1 MLPCTNTG
9 GRTLNYNL
17 EFIRTVFTKANHLI
31 DELTELRDGAIFA
44 MGAYAGDRNAATEEP
59 TPMILIST
67 SKDKSSLHSVKEN
80 RMQLDIKGVSIN
92 SKPRKDGR
100 YQGYYQ
106 KDGDKFYIYGKTREE
121 VEKKILQIIKK
132 GKPQRTKKTTIPT
145 LEEWFKRWFTLYK
158 EPNVKANTIE
168 AIKASE
174 KAILPVLGK
183 KSINQIKAD
192 DIQKFLLSLKSERK
206 RDICRAYLEQCFKK
220 AHLQGMIKMNPC
232 ATIEIKKHVYKHRY
246 ALTLDEQNFLV
257 NNIKGTVMEPLI
269 NFLLATGLRIGEALA
284 LQYGDIDFIKKTVSV
299 NKNVVFIH
307 GKRIVQD
314 SPKTAAG
321 VRTIPCPDFALRFLD
336 KTKPKNTTVFPFS
349 YNAVRLT
356 LYRFGKE
363 HKMSVTAHVL
373 RHTYATRLE
382 EAGIPPK
389 LKQYLLGHSSLIMTQ
404 NTYTDIQ
411 SAYVERESATIRA
424 VFDINSDTKN

>member
-1 MLPCTNTG
+1 M
-9 GRTLNYNL
+9 NYNL
-17 EFIRTVFTKANHLI
+17 EFIRTVFTKVEYLI
-31 DELTELRDGAIFA
+31 SELTELRERAVFI
-44 MGAYAGDRNAATEEP
+44 MGVYAEEQQRCKTSPSPLSPEPAPLIPANTQDR
-59 TPMILIST
+59 
-67 SKDKSSLHSVKEN
+67 SSFHIPKER

-106 KDGDKFYIYGKTREE
+106 KDGDKYYIYGKTREE
-121 VEKKILQIIKK
+121 VEKKILQLVKK
-132 GKPQRTKKTTIPT
+132 GKLPRSKKTTVPT
-145 LEEWFKRWFTLYK
+145 LEDWFERWFTLYK
-158 EPNVKANTIE
+158 KPNVKANTIE
-168 AIKASE
+168 AIQASA
-174 KAILPVLGK
+174 KVIIPALGK
-183 KSINQIKAD
+183 KPINQIQAD

-220 AHLQGMIKMNPC
+220 AYLQGMIKLNPC
-232 ATIEIKKHVYKHRY
+232 ATIEIKKHIYKHRY
-246 ALTLDEQNFLV
+246 ALTIQEQNFLIEH
-257 NNIKGTVMEPLI
+257 IKGTVMEPLI

-284 LQYGDIDFIKKTVSV
+284 LQYGDIDFLKKTVSV
-299 NKNVVFIH
+299 NKNVIFIH

-321 VRTIPCPDFALRFLD
+321 VRTIPVPDFALRFLD
-336 KTKPKNTTVFPFS
+336 QSREKNTAVFPFT

-356 LYRFGKE
+356 LYRFSKE
-363 HKMSVTAHVL
+363 HNISVTAHVL

-382 EAGIPPK
+382 EAGISPK

-411 SAYVERESATIRA
+411 SGYVERESATIRS